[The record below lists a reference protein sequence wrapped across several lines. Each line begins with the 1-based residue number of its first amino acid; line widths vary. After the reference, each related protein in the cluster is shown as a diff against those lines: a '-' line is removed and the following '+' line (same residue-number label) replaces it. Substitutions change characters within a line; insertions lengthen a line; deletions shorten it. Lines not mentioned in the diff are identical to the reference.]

1 MTTDAMRGLLDE
13 PISIGPVRLRGRV
26 MMSVHGPR
34 LSQTRYLPY
43 LAERAAGGVALLGVP
58 AGMGVGD
65 LPLGP
70 GRARL
75 DMQGDFDAV
84 PFDPLSKEGLEHL
97 DRTLIPTFA
106 AQAKAVHEHGARIVG
121 QLYHPGT
128 SRNHDDLQPAVGP
141 SEEPD
146 DEKRQTPHVL
156 SLAEIDRIER
166 AYVEGARRAAAA
178 GLDAVELHA
187 AHGYLFQQFLSPAT
201 NLRQDAYGGDLEGRC
216 RMLEEVVE
224 RILREIGPGVALG
237 VRLTGIEPG
246 GYGIDEIVRVA
257 RRLEARG
264 VAYLNVSGG
273 TFTGNRRGLT
283 GAYVGSIYE
292 PETPNAEAA
301 AAIRKAVSIPVVVTG
316 RIPDLEV
323 GERLVAAGVADMVGL
338 VRALI
343 AEPRLVEKTRAEKA
357 RAVKARA
364 ETARAASDPAEPSP
378 ATTSPAVTSDARP
391 LEPIAPT
398 LGCNECHFT
407 ARAVV
412 CATNPAAGKERELA
426 LRPAERRRRVLV
438 VGAGPAGVEAAWR
451 AAARGHDVVLAERSQ
466 AIGGVVALLGLDPH
480 RPQYARYADYLRRR
494 LDWAGVDVR
503 LGTEVDAAQVASI
516 GAEVVVL
523 ATGAREWVPSVPGL
537 GPLPSAPGPSA
548 PPSLA
553 GPTFHTALDVLR
565 GAVPGPRVLVVA
577 GTDDQVGSLATAD
590 LLAARGHAVTLMA
603 EAFSIGEGLEKA
615 TRYALVRRL
624 LVRGVVLRPLTKL
637 VALDGSAAHVVHVWT
652 GARDAIET
660 DGLVFACGARART
673 GLARALD
680 ARGPAEPRVEVH
692 SIGDCLAPRRIL
704 HATHDGARL
713 AEML

>member
-1 MTTDAMRGLLDE
+1 MTTDAKRGLLDE

-84 PFDPLSKEGLEHL
+84 PFDPLSQEGLEHL

-106 AQAKAVHEHGARIVG
+106 AQAKAVHAHGARIVG

-128 SRNHDDLQPAVGP
+128 SRNHDDLQPAIGP

-156 SLAEIDRIER
+156 SLAEIERVER

-201 NLRQDAYGGDLEGRC
+201 NFRTDAYGGDLEGRC
-216 RMLEEVVE
+216 RLLEEVVE
-224 RILREIGPGVALG
+224 RILRQIGPDVALG
-237 VRLTGIEPG
+237 VRLTGVEPPG

-257 RRLEARG
+257 KRLEARG

-323 GERLVAAGVADMVGL
+323 GERLVAAGVADVVGL

-357 RAVKARA
+357 HAAKGHA
-364 ETARAASDPAEPSP
+364 EKSSAA
-378 ATTSPAVTSDARP
+378 TSPAATSDARP
-391 LEPIAPT
+391 IEPIAPT

-438 VGAGPAGVEAAWR
+438 VGAGPAGGAAAWR
-451 AAARGHDVVLAERSQ
+451 AAARGHDVVRAERSQ
-466 AIGGVVALLGLDPH
+466 EIGGVVARLGLDPH

-503 LGTEVDAAQVASI
+503 LGTEIDAAAVEAV
-516 GAEVVVL
+516 GADVVVL
-523 ATGAREWVPSVPGL
+523 ATGADEWVPALPGVRRP
-537 GPLPSAPGPSA
+537 GSPSDAVDAVAAGA
-548 PPSLA
+548 PSL
-553 GPTFHTALDVLR
+553 HTALDVLR
-565 GAVPGPRVLVVA
+565 GAIPGPRVLVVA

-590 LLAARGHAVTLMA
+590 LLAARGHAVTLIA

-637 VALDGSAAHVVHVWT
+637 VALEGSSAQVVHVWT
-652 GARDAIET
+652 GARDAIGT

-680 ARGPAEPRVEVH
+680 ARGPAEARFEVH

>member
-1 MTTDAMRGLLDE
+1 MTTDAKRGLLDE
-13 PISIGPVRLRGRV
+13 PIEIGPIRLANRV

-43 LAERAAGGVALLGVP
+43 LAERAAGGVGLIGVP
-58 AGMGVGD
+58 AGMGVGE

-106 AQAKAVHEHGARIVG
+106 AQAKAVHEFGCRLVG

-156 SLAEIDRIER
+156 SLAEIERVER
-166 AYVEGARRAAAA
+166 AYVEGARRIAAA

-201 NLRQDAYGGDLEGRC
+201 NFRKDAYGGDLEGRC
-216 RMLEEVVE
+216 RLLEEVVE
-224 RILREIGPGVALG
+224 RVLAQIGPGVALG
-237 VRLTGIEPG
+237 VRLTGIEPPG

-257 RRLEARG
+257 KRLEARG

-273 TFTGNRRGLT
+273 TYTGNRRGLT

-292 PETPNAEAA
+292 PETPHAEAA
-301 AAIRKAVSIPVVVTG
+301 AAIRRAVSIPVIVSG

-323 GERLVAAGVADMVGL
+323 GERLVAAGIADLVGL

-343 AEPRLVEKTRAEKA
+343 AEPRLVEKTRAA
-357 RAVKARA
+357 RTRRVEDEPRA
-364 ETARAASDPAEPSP
+364 T
-378 ATTSPAVTSDARP
+378 
-391 LEPIAPT
+391 EPIAPT

-426 LRPAERRRRVLV
+426 LLPTERPRRILV

-451 AAARGHDVVLAERSQ
+451 AAARGHEVLLCERSDRV
-466 AIGGVVALLGLDPH
+466 GGMVSLLGLDPH

-494 LDWAGVDVR
+494 LDWAGVELR
-503 LGTEVDAAQVASI
+503 LETEVDLACVDAAA
-516 GAEVVVL
+516 AEVVVL
-523 ATGAREWVPSVPGL
+523 ATGAEEYVPGL
-537 GPLPSAPGPSA
+537 PGV
-548 PPSLA
+548 A
-553 GPTFHTALDVLR
+553 GPRDAPSIHTATAVLR
-565 GAVPGPRVLVVA
+565 GASLGPRVLVVA

-590 LLAARGHAVTLMA
+590 LLAARGHAVTLIA

-624 LVRGVVLRPLTKL
+624 LVRGVDLRSLTKL
-637 VALDGSAAHVVHVWT
+637 VALADHSAQVVQVWT
-652 GARDAIET
+652 GASDTILA
-660 DGLVFACGARART
+660 DSLVFACGARARA
-673 GLARALD
+673 GLARAL
-680 ARGPAEPRVEVH
+680 ESRVLAGRAVGAVGGEGREGREVEIH